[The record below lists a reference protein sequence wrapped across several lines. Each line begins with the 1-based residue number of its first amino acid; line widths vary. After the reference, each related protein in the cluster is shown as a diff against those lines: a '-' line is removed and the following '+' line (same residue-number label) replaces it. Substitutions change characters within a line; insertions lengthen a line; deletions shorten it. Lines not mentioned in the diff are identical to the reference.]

1 MVIDITARLE
11 EKKKQEELE
20 GFKKWFSETFGD
32 QPIEVIKQIREAIA
46 NKDQEAYK
54 QITEPI
60 ILRKLMIEYNK

>member
-11 EKKKQEELE
+11 ERKKKEELE
-20 GFKKWFSETFGD
+20 GFKKWFHETFGD

-54 QITEPI
+54 RITEPI
-60 ILRKLMIEYNK
+60 ILRKLIIEYNK